1 MSSHESDNH
10 ISTGQLVAKLL
21 TRSDYTAALLEIVL
35 RNQAEILAKIKG
47 QPEMYGQLID
57 TFNVQI
63 EEVYQ
68 RRVQETK
75 EEVIGSTEPKT
86 SAVSHFGRPYPG
98 SAATASEPSL

>member
-1 MSSHESDNH
+1 MASQESDNH

-35 RNQAEILAKIKG
+35 RNQAEILANLKG
-47 QPEMYGQLID
+47 QPDMYGQMID
-57 TFNVQI
+57 NFNVQI

-75 EEVIGSTEPKT
+75 EEIIGSPEPKT
-86 SAVSHFGRPYPG
+86 STVSHFGRPAAG
-98 SAATASEPSL
+98 SATSGSETSF